1 MNTIR
6 LDSNWWYGVL
16 IPPVLELLGGGGILV
31 AGRLGLIQDGANPL
45 TILVP
50 GFTLLAG
57 LFLIPVFALC
67 LFFDARAANQSNTSW
82 NPRPVFW
89 GVGSLLL
96 PLAGVIAFS
105 YSLLVPIA
113 TVYLYRRFSS
123 TSIVTDLTADDKPA
137 IEIDNELDESQSTT
151 GDDSSNESSG
161 RVSNWWYGIAV
172 PIVAY
177 IVFLGAIL
185 LLGIIQPDQVQP
197 GSRFAW
203 LSLVITVF
211 TVLAIF
217 AQFVLT
223 PVFSL
228 SLFLDQRRVRASDAV
243 DWHPNRFI
251 WSAIALVHL
260 ISMIVTQAML
270 LSLAG
275 GIVYL
280 LRRHRRVGR
289 PLCHYR
295 FEEM

>member
-6 LDSNWWYGVL
+6 LDSNWWYGVV
-16 IPPVLELLGGGGILV
+16 IPPVLELVGGGGILV

-67 LFFDARAANQSNTSW
+67 LFFDARAVNQSNTPW

-96 PLAGVIAFS
+96 PLVGVIAFS

-113 TVYLYRRFSS
+113 AVYLYRRFSFA
-123 TSIVTDLTADDKPA
+123 SIVTDLTADNDPV
-137 IEIDNELDESQSTT
+137 IEIDNE
-151 GDDSSNESSG
+151 DDSTNESSG

-177 IVFLGAIL
+177 IVFLGAVL

-223 PVFSL
+223 PIFSL
-228 SLFLDQRRVRASDAV
+228 SLYLDQRRVRASDAV
-243 DWHPNRFI
+243 SWHPNPLV
-251 WSAIALVHL
+251 WPAIALVHL

-280 LRRHRRVGR
+280 WRRHGYIGR
-289 PLCHYR
+289 P
-295 FEEM
+295 